1 MSRADEELQG
11 AEDKLNHL
19 SMVKSKLEQTL
30 DDLEDTL
37 DREKRSKAEAEKTMR
52 KMETDMK
59 VHTYTFFKEIMHH
72 PYLKETFGLKLF
84 SIKDTQLLLVVVIH
98 GKI

>member
-19 SMVKSKLEQTL
+19 SMVKTKLEQTL

-37 DREKRSKAEAEKTMR
+37 EREKRAKTDAEKAMR

-59 VHTYTFFKEIMHH
+59 VS
-72 PYLKETFGLKLF
+72 KLL
-84 SIKDTQLLLVVVIH
+84 I
-98 GKI
+98 

>member
-37 DREKRSKAEAEKTMR
+37 DREKRSKADAEKTMR

-59 VHTYTFFKEIMHH
+59 VQPSLLVWPKMSHMRNS
-72 PYLKETFGLKLF
+72 YLKSQRAARKN
-84 SIKDTQLLLVVVIH
+84 
-98 GKI
+98 

>member
-1 MSRADEELQG
+1 MGLLVTALKVEFHFNRNHRLIHNALQETMSRADEELQG

-37 DREKRSKAEAEKTMR
+37 DREKRSKADAEKTMR

-59 VHTYTFFKEIMHH
+59 V
-72 PYLKETFGLKLF
+72 
-84 SIKDTQLLLVVVIH
+84 S
-98 GKI
+98 

>member
-37 DREKRSKAEAEKTMR
+37 EREKRSKADAEKTMR

-59 VHTYTFFKEIMHH
+59 VHLLIVLLTKDSKKVTRVAGLYRASKTEICTKVWI
-72 PYLKETFGLKLF
+72 L
-84 SIKDTQLLLVVVIH
+84 
-98 GKI
+98 

>member
-37 DREKRSKAEAEKTMR
+37 EREKRSKADAEKTMR

-59 VHTYTFFKEIMHH
+59 VQLFVAFCSFF
-72 PYLKETFGLKLF
+72 PC
-84 SIKDTQLLLVVVIH
+84 SITVFLRDRQRKRFLRSI
-98 GKI
+98 

>member
-1 MSRADEELQG
+1 MRFSEILISDILILILILYSTLQETMSRADEELQG

-37 DREKRSKAEAEKTMR
+37 DREKRSKADAEKTMR

-59 VHTYTFFKEIMHH
+59 VQLR
-72 PYLKETFGLKLF
+72 PLK
-84 SIKDTQLLLVVVIH
+84 
-98 GKI
+98 